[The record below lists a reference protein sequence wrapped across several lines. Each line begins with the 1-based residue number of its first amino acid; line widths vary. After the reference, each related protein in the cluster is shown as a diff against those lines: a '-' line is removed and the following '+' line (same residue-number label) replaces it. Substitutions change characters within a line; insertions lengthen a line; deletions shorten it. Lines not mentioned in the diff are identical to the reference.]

1 MTDPSEYLNATD
13 ETGAVAAADLMDRLT
28 ERLKAADGSAAKL
41 KERRAAAEAIAEIA
55 ADADRPA
62 AVVNEAIN
70 NAGMVAQRSNTKKDQ
85 ITDAIRSATESVRL
99 EQSKAQIG
107 LERGY
112 GLDEYLERNLVQVK
126 KWQSTDHH
134 ADPRFE
140 WEFDDGAVVET
151 GSGTAFGWYEFWVKL
166 ADATD
171 EYQLLPEFASEEI
184 GNPEEDPRYAELSLG
199 PESRPWSESKY
210 IQCITDLKRERV
222 NHVETVGPR
231 TEVWEAVRNHIAR
244 SRAVTDLKQAID
256 HKAVHVTYE
265 DGDLTE
271 VWVPTTVINTE
282 AEEHGIETD
291 GLHSE
296 VVARGAD
303 SDELGG
309 ERIAEAKRAGTT
321 TLRFWRL
328 DATHGEVP
336 EPDEIVDELTTS
348 TDSLDSIEWGDAD
361 E

>member
-1 MTDPSEYLNATD
+1 MSDPSGYLNATD

-28 ERLKAADGSAAKL
+28 ERLKAADASVTKL
-41 KERRAAAEAIAEIA
+41 KERRAAAEAVAEIA
-55 ADADRPA
+55 ADSDRPA
-62 AVVNEAIN
+62 AVVNEAMN

-85 ITDAIRSATESVRL
+85 ITDPIRSATESVRL
-99 EQSKAQIG
+99 QQSKAQIC
-107 LERGY
+107 LDRGY
-112 GLDEYLERNLVQVK
+112 GLDEYLEQNLVQVK

-140 WEFDDGAVVET
+140 WEFNDGAVVET
-151 GSGTAFGWYEFWVKL
+151 SSGTAYSPYEFWVKL

-171 EYQLLPEFASEEI
+171 KYQLLPEFASEEI
-184 GNPEEDPRYAELSLG
+184 GDPEKDPQYAELSLG
-199 PESRPWSESKY
+199 PDSRPWSDFKY
-210 IQCITDLKRERV
+210 IQCITDLKRDRV
-222 NHVETVGPR
+222 KYVETVGPR

-244 SRAVTDLKQAID
+244 SRAVTDLKQAVD
-256 HKAVHVTYE
+256 HKAIHVTYD
-265 DGDLTE
+265 DGNLAE
-271 VWVPTTVINTE
+271 VRVPTMVINNK
-282 AEEHGIETD
+282 AEEHGITTD

-303 SDELGG
+303 SNELGG
-309 ERIAEAKRAGTT
+309 ERIAEPKRAGTT

-328 DATHGEVP
+328 DATHDEVP

-348 TDSLDSIEWGDAD
+348 TDSLDSIEWGEED

>member
-1 MTDPSEYLNATD
+1 MTDPSEYINATD
-13 ETGAVAAADLMDRLT
+13 ESGAVAAADLMDRLT

-55 ADADRPA
+55 ADANRPA

-99 EQSKAQIG
+99 EQSKTQIG

-134 ADPRFE
+134 AEPRFE

-151 GSGTAFGWYEFWVKL
+151 ASGTAFSWYEFWVKL

-199 PESRPWSESKY
+199 PESRPWSETEY
-210 IQCITDLKRERV
+210 IQCITDLKHERV
-222 NHVETVGPR
+222 KHVETVGPR

-244 SRAVTDLKQAID
+244 YRAVTDVKEAVE

-265 DGDLTE
+265 DGNLAE
-271 VWVPTTVINTE
+271 VWVPTTVINTK

-303 SDELGG
+303 SDELRG
-309 ERIAEAKRAGTT
+309 EQVADVKHSGST

-328 DATHGEVP
+328 DATHEEVP

-348 TDSLDSIEWGDAD
+348 TDSLDSIEWGDTD